1 MTRHLRQ
8 VRGKQRLISVLS
20 AILLSAAVPAAAG
33 ADQANVL
40 SACLDGTGIQ
50 VRNETADL
58 NPTYRDAVGRGYAA
72 AEIFSIASET
82 FAPEGLSNAGA
93 HLAAFAIGPVNRW
106 KLVPALIVYQSE
118 NGARLLQQDRLQ
130 RGQAIYMPKQTAGA
144 CADQLR
150 QAEMK
155 ARRSELGIWGEG
167 NSPPVYAAAGLQ
179 RLVAAAGQYGIVRG
193 RIVSLGKTRSTRY
206 LNFGRYWKKDFT
218 VTLASQDAD
227 IVLAG
232 LRRKGWS
239 FEDLDG
245 QPVEI
250 RGVIEVQDGP
260 LITWS
265 LPEQL
270 IVLEEKRAGR
280 DGQNQN

>member
-1 MTRHLRQ
+1 MQ
-8 VRGKQRLISVLS
+8 WLIPVWS
-20 AILLSAAVPAAAG
+20 AILLSAAVPTAAG

-40 SACLDGTGIQ
+40 SACLSGTGIQ
-50 VRNETADL
+50 VYNRTTDL
-58 NPTYRDAVGRGYAA
+58 NSTFHDAAGRGYAA
-72 AEIFSIASET
+72 AEIYSSAFET
-82 FAPEGLSNAGA
+82 FAPEPLSNADA
-93 HLAAFAIGPVNRW
+93 HLTAFPIGSLNRW

-118 NGARLLQQDRLQ
+118 NGARLLQQDRLE
-130 RGQAIYMPKQTAGA
+130 RGQAIYMPKQTAGP

-155 ARRSELGIWGEG
+155 ARRSALGIWGEG

-232 LRRKGWS
+232 LGRKGWS

-265 LPEQL
+265 HPEQL